1 MVEQAPVTDHSPQ
14 STAPPDEPQHGQEG
28 PQEPLSFW
36 QRWGELFMAVGVLVL
51 GIVVLVESQDI
62 RVRQGVVVSP
72 RIIPQI
78 VGAGLVLVAIWYVI
92 DVIRGPHPGGAGGED
107 AEDVDP
113 EAKTDWSVIGIIAIG
128 LVAYAA
134 LMEGVGFI
142 VASAVLFVI
151 SAFAM
156 GSRRIVRDVAI
167 GTVLAV
173 GIFLLFDRWLGV
185 RLPDGWVASQL

>member
-1 MVEQAPVTDHSPQ
+1 
-14 STAPPDEPQHGQEG
+14 
-28 PQEPLSFW
+28 
-36 QRWGELFMAVGVLVL
+36 GEMFVALGVLAL
-51 GIVVLVESQDI
+51 GIVMLVETQDI

-78 VGAGLVLVAIWYVI
+78 VGAGLVSVAVWYGI
-92 DVIRGPHPGGAGGED
+92 DVIRGPRRGAAGGED
-107 AEDVDP
+107 SEDVDP

-156 GSRRIVRDVAI
+156 GSRHIVRDVVI
-167 GTVLAV
+167 GAVLAV

-185 RLPDGWVASQL
+185 RLPEGWVASQL